1 MPGPDRLGAGC
12 AMRVMI
18 TLWRRELSAY
28 FAAPLAYAVWFF
40 FLLLMGVGFFWLL
53 QVRALEPTDTG
64 AWRPL
69 MGPHPHLWLGLLILV
84 PVITMRSFAEE
95 RRSGSLETLLTAPVT
110 EWQVVAAKFAGAVT
124 FYMVCWSP
132 TVFHVWLL
140 TRIGAVPFPLDYRVL
155 GATYVG
161 ILLLGL
167 FYLALGLLASAL
179 TRHQAVAALM
189 TVVVLGGLFLA
200 GFTPYYVRTSWI
212 REAGHY
218 VSAVRHMTEFSRGV
232 VDTRPL
238 VFYLSGTWVA
248 LFAVVK
254 VIEARK
260 WSG

>member
-1 MPGPDRLGAGC
+1 
-12 AMRVMI
+12 MRVLM

-28 FAAPLAYAVWFF
+28 FVSPLAYAVWFF
-40 FLLLMGVGFFWLL
+40 FLLLMGVGFFWML
-53 QVRALEPTDTG
+53 QVRALGPTDAG
-64 AWRPL
+64 PWQPL
-69 MGPHPHLWLGLLILV
+69 MAQHPHLWLGLLILV

-110 EWQVVAAKFAGAVT
+110 EWQVVGAKFVGAVT
-124 FYMVCWSP
+124 FYMVCWLP
-132 TVFHVWLL
+132 TVGHVWLL
-140 TRIGAVPFPLDYRVL
+140 TRLGAVPFPLDYGVL
-155 GATYVG
+155 GTTYLG
-161 ILLLGL
+161 ILLLGS

-189 TVVVLGGLFLA
+189 TLVVLGGLFLT
-200 GFTPYYVRTSWI
+200 GFTYDYVRTDWML
-212 REAGHY
+212 EVGHY
-218 VSAVRHMTEFSRGV
+218 VSAMRHMTEFSRGV

-238 VFYLSGTWVA
+238 VFYASGTLIT